1 MVLFYPI
8 VPVCFL
14 EEPIFIKTHILPVYL
29 GVEKVR
35 SQTFLIQRTRNTEV
49 SFAAEET
56 IQNTGDIQEMQQRGP
71 NMAGNWSLQIKGASE
86 KLLVSVWPRKSKEQ
100 MSNIYF

>member
-1 MVLFYPI
+1 MILVYSI

-14 EEPIFIKTHILPVYL
+14 EEPIFIKTHTLMLYF

-35 SQTFLIQRTRNTEV
+35 SQTFLIQRTGNKEV

-56 IQNTGDIQEMQQRGP
+56 IQNTGDIQEINREDQTRQGTSLWIEGTNEKFP
-71 NMAGNWSLQIKGASE
+71 WSVAMGGLRTGVK
-86 KLLVSVWPRKSKEQ
+86 
-100 MSNIYF
+100 

>member
-1 MVLFYPI
+1 MILFYSI
-8 VPVCFL
+8 VTVCFL
-14 EEPIFIKTHILPVYL
+14 EEPIFIKTHTLLVYF

-35 SQTFLIQRTRNTEV
+35 SQTFLIQRTRNKEV

-71 NMAGNWSLQIKGASE
+71 NVPGNWSLQIKGTSE
-86 KLLVSVWPRKSKEQ
+86 KLPVAVWPRK
-100 MSNIYF
+100 F

>member
-14 EEPIFIKTHILPVYL
+14 EEPIFIKTHILPVYF

-35 SQTFLIQRTRNTEV
+35 SQTFLIQRTRNKEV

-56 IQNTGDIQEMQQRGP
+56 IQNTGNIQEMQQRGP
-71 NMAGNWSLQIKGASE
+71 NMAGNWSLQIKGANE
-86 KLLVSVWPRKSKEQ
+86 KLPVAVWPRKFKEQ
-100 MSNIYF
+100 VSNIHF

>member
-1 MVLFYPI
+1 MILFYSI

-14 EEPIFIKTHILPVYL
+14 EEPIFIKTHTLMLYF

-35 SQTFLIQRTRNTEV
+35 SQTFLIQRTGNKEV

-71 NMAGNWSLQIKGASE
+71 NLAGNEPADQGH
-86 KLLVSVWPRKSKEQ
+86 Q
-100 MSNIYF
+100 